1 MSHIPTDVTRRTAL
15 AMLMAGHLFAVSN
28 AHAGLTLEVSS
39 TCIDSLGGIEEIN
52 PATSGGTSHCN
63 FTSSNAEHTAS
74 GNALTMIRAG
84 QRRVGID
91 SKATASLN
99 RVHDYMPA
107 YTIVQTTGHVTL
119 IEPLTMAAKDADG
132 NAVGSGY
139 MDVNVLASG
148 VVSLSG
154 SGAGLSGVSSSKL
167 RYRFELASGGHVDGN
182 VSINY
187 ADSVPVDGL
196 LTERWFWESGTS
208 TSLTLEVETFTSA
221 FMTGTGTADAHVDFA
236 NSLDWLGVRNVTDI
250 HGTPVASFSMVG
262 ADTGVDWGKYQPPV
276 PEPST
281 WGLMLAGLGLLGW
294 TARRQARRSAAG

>member
-1 MSHIPTDVTRRTAL
+1 MSHTRNDITRRTAF
-15 AMLMAGHLFAVSN
+15 AVLMASHLFATSN

-39 TCIDSLGGIEEIN
+39 TCIDSLGGIEDIH
-52 PATSGGTSHCN
+52 PASSGGSTNCN

-74 GNALTMIRAG
+74 GSAFTTIRAG

-107 YTIVQTTGHVTL
+107 YTIVQTTGHITLTEQLVMGATDAQGTPVT
-119 IEPLTMAAKDADG
+119 
-132 NAVGSGY
+132 SGY

-167 RYRFELASGGHVDGN
+167 RYRFEMSPGSHVDGEFE
-182 VSINY
+182 INY
-187 ADSVPVDGL
+187 ADSVAADGL
-196 LTERWFWESGTS
+196 LTERWFWESGAS
-208 TSLTLEVETFTSA
+208 TTLTLEVETFTSA
-221 FMTGTGTADAHVDFA
+221 FMTATGSADARVDFG

-250 HGTPVASFSMVG
+250 HGAPVASFSMVS

-276 PEPST
+276 PEPAT
-281 WGLMLAGLGLLGW
+281 WGLMLAGLGFVGW
-294 TARRQARRSAAG
+294 KGAKRARSMG